1 MKKILLSLFIVLFL
15 LTGCN
20 NLMNTPTKKVELL
33 LGKYQKLDDEVLT
46 QLGDSLLSD
55 TVLTKEEKE
64 KYQELLKRQYKNLTY
79 TVKNEAID
87 GKTAMVEVEIEVYDY
102 NKAITSSEEYLLNNQ
117 SEFQD
122 ETGNINTVKYNDYK
136 LNEIEKMKDRI
147 TYTINFTLSKIDED
161 WMVDDLTDTERQKIH
176 GLYAR
181 DTILRTNSTQYNNIT
196 K

>member
-1 MKKILLSLFIVLFL
+1 MKKIFLAVIVSLFM

-33 LGKYQKLDDEVLT
+33 LGKYQKLDNEVLT

-64 KYQELLKRQYKNLTY
+64 KYKDLLERQYKNLTY

-117 SEFQD
+117 NEFQD
-122 ETGNINTVKYNDYK
+122 ETGSVNTVKYNDYK

-147 TYTINFTLSKIDED
+147 TYTINFTLSKIDEE

-176 GLYAR
+176 GLYA
-181 DTILRTNSTQYNNIT
+181 Y
-196 K
+196 

>member
-1 MKKILLSLFIVLFL
+1 MKKIIILVFIVLL

-20 NLMNTPTKKVELL
+20 KLMNTPVKKVELL
-33 LGKYQKLDDEVLT
+33 LSNYQKLDENVLK

-55 TVLTKEEKE
+55 TVLTNDQKE
-64 KYQELLKRQYKNLTY
+64 KYKDLLEKQYKNLTY

-102 NKAITSSEEYLLNNQ
+102 NKAITNSEDYLLNNQ

-122 ETGNINTVKYNDYK
+122 ETGNINTIIYNDYK
-136 LNEIEKMKDRI
+136 LGEIEKMKDRV
-147 TYTINFTLSKIDED
+147 TYTINFTLSKIDEE

-176 GLYAR
+176 GLYA
-181 DTILRTNSTQYNNIT
+181 Y
-196 K
+196 

>member
-1 MKKILLSLFIVLFL
+1 MKKIFLAVIVSLFI

-46 QLGDSLLSD
+46 QLGDSLLAD

-64 KYQELLKRQYKNLTY
+64 KYKDLLERQYKNLTY

-117 SEFQD
+117 NEFQD
-122 ETGNINTVKYNDYK
+122 ETGSVNTVKYNDYK

-147 TYTINFTLSKIDED
+147 TYTINFTLSKIDEE

-176 GLYAR
+176 GLYA
-181 DTILRTNSTQYNNIT
+181 Y
-196 K
+196 